1 MIFYK
6 MPAYK
11 LHREIVLYSPAG
23 NRTIRSTRS
32 ALPFSPHPK
41 TSLLPM
47 GRQRNHSFSMRK
59 QGRRKSNAPFVRE
72 WGVAAS
78 GRKGLVVEGVGE
90 EGAVAAKGDNS
101 EGDTGRE
108 EQPGGGLGGDA
119 DRVGDGAEDVLRGGI
134 GAALD
139 LKEAG

>member
-11 LHREIVLYSPAG
+11 LHSPR
-23 NRTIRSTRS
+23 RTKDCVEKAT
-32 ALPFSPHPK
+32 P
-41 TSLLPM
+41 
-47 GRQRNHSFSMRK
+47 HSFAN
-59 QGRRKSNAPFVRE
+59 GGAFVACR
-72 WGVAAS
+72 W
-78 GRKGLVVEGVGE
+78 RGLVGEGVGE
-90 EGAVAAKGDNS
+90 EGAATG
-101 EGDTGRE
+101 EGDDSESDASRE

-139 LKEAG
+139 LKGAGVDA